1 MDFQE
6 LAQATA
12 DSFNDR
18 SYREKAKDT
27 MDPNVLILDKPTN
40 NTPTGLSMLYPTSK
54 AR

>member
-18 SYREKAKDT
+18 SYREKAKDV
-27 MDPNVLILDKPTN
+27 MDPDVVIVPRE
-40 NTPTGLSMLYPTSK
+40 TS
-54 AR
+54 